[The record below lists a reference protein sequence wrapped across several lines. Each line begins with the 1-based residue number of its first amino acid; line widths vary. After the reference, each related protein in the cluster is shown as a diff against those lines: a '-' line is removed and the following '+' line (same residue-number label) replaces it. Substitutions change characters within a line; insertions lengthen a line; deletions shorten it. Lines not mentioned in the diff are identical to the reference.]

1 MEFVVT
7 RVVDAPVEEVWQA
20 WSEPE
25 YVQQW
30 WGPDGFTAPLA
41 RMDFREGGTSLVC
54 MRSPEGQDLYNT
66 WSYLSITPQRR
77 IEFLSN
83 FADETGARVSPGAIG
98 LPPDIPEDVRHVVTF
113 TPLDHGRTE
122 LTVTEYG
129 YAPGP
134 ILEFSKSGQEQ
145 VFDKIVAVLTQP

>member
-7 RVVDAPVEEVWQA
+7 RVVDAPVEKVWQA

-25 YVQQW
+25 FVQRW

-66 WSYLSITPQRR
+66 WSYLSITPQGR

-83 FADETGARVSPGAIG
+83 FADETGARISPGTIG

-113 TPLDHGRTE
+113 TPLDQGGTE

-134 ILEFSKSGQEQ
+134 ILDFSKAGQEQ
-145 VFDKIVAVLTQP
+145 VFDKIVAVFTHP